1 MSEYLHKNIK
11 TSISKTIFAIR
22 SKTFDVKEYNP
33 WKYRD
38 GFCVKC
44 PEVIETM
51 EHFVACKEYG
61 ETLNVD
67 WFEIFGNN
75 METQIVIG
83 EFIEK
88 RYIKRKEI

>member
-1 MSEYLHKNIK
+1 
-11 TSISKTIFAIR
+11 
-22 SKTFDVKEYNP
+22 
-33 WKYRD
+33 
-38 GFCVKC
+38 
-44 PEVIETM
+44 M

-67 WFEIFGNN
+67 WTEIYGHN

-88 RYIKRKEI
+88 RYIKRKEIIKQQEDGQTLDLGSTAPGTL